1 MLFLTYQET
10 HKVEG
15 IQFDLSQKV
24 KLHVRVDTFSK
35 MEELRFLRLNV
46 PRGKKRLTTVSIPD
60 DLMPFPDKLMYLEWN
75 GYPLK
80 TLPQPFGS
88 ELLVE
93 IHLQNS
99 DVEYLWHGKQVSDC

>member
-1 MLFLTYQET
+1 
-10 HKVEG
+10 
-15 IQFDLSQKV
+15 
-24 KLHVRVDTFSK
+24 

-99 DVEYLWHGKQVSDC
+99 DVEYLWHGKQVGD